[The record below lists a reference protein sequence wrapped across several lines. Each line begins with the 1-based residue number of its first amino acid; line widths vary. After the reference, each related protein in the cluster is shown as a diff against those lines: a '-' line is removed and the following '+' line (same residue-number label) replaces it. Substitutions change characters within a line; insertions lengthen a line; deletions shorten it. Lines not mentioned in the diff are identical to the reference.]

1 MAEVPEMKLSKH
13 YSLIFHRGRYRNH
26 VALGLSF
33 IWVGRFYGCFVVEVG
48 LWYVEFGWQS
58 DE

>member
-1 MAEVPEMKLSKH
+1 MKLSKR
-13 YSLIFHRGRYRNH
+13 YSLIFHRGRYSNQ

-33 IWVGRFYGCFVVEVG
+33 VWVGRFYGCFIAEFG